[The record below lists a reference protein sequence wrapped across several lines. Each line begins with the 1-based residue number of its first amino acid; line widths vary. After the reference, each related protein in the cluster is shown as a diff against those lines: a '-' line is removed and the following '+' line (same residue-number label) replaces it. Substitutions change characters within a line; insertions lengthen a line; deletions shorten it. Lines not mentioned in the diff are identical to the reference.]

1 MHVELLARSLAA
13 IQPQTTLDRF
23 QTLSGIASRSVAI
36 RVLDFLQSN
45 GIGSISKKEITFAS
59 TDRLR
64 VAALAL
70 QMGSDVEQISN
81 YLSWKDFEKLA
92 SQVLI
97 SLGYQSKTNL
107 IFKKPRMEIDVI
119 GVNSGFAIVVDC
131 KHWRRS
137 NLSSISNYS
146 YKQVARTERLIEQD
160 KRIVQAIPVI
170 LTLHSESVRFVN
182 AVPVVPIFQFKAFVL
197 DVKGFLSEICVIKA
211 G

>member
-13 IQPQTTLDRF
+13 IQAHTTLDRF

-70 QMGSDVEQISN
+70 QMGSDVEQLSK

-97 SLGYQSKTNL
+97 SLGYQTKTNF

-146 YKQVARTERLIEQD
+146 YKQVRRTERLIEQD
-160 KRIVQAIPVI
+160 ERILQAIPAI

-182 AVPVVPIFQFKAFVL
+182 GVPVVPIFQFRAFVL
-197 DVKGFLSEICVIKA
+197 DVKGFLSEICVIKP

>member
-13 IQPQTTLDRF
+13 IQAHTTLDRF

-70 QMGSDVEQISN
+70 QMGSDVEQLSK
-81 YLSWKDFEKLA
+81 YLSWKDFEKVA

-97 SLGYQSKTNL
+97 SLGYQTKTNF

-146 YKQVARTERLIEQD
+146 YKQVRRTERLIEQD
-160 KRIVQAIPVI
+160 ERILQAIPAI

-182 AVPVVPIFQFKAFVL
+182 GVPVVPIFQFRAFVL
-197 DVKGFLSEICVIKA
+197 DVKGFLSEICVIKP

>member
-13 IQPQTTLDRF
+13 IQPHTTLDRF

-45 GIGSISKKEITFAS
+45 GIGNISNKEITFAS

-70 QMGSDVEQISN
+70 QRGSDVEQLSK

-97 SLGYQSKTNL
+97 SLGYQTKTNF

-146 YKQVARTERLIEQD
+146 YKQVTRTERLIDQD

-182 AVPVVPIFQFKAFVL
+182 GVPVVPIFQFRAFVL
-197 DVKGFLSEICVIKA
+197 DVKGFLSEICVIKP